1 MLNVVILLA
10 SLVAWGGIWRY
21 VARYFKAKG
30 HGAIVSQGSG
40 IAVGFL
46 GSTVLLLV
54 LIGILNT
61 SGTEQRSQLEATA
74 EVKVPASTSPATAVA
89 PAADTE
95 PSTASDKSPAKQA
108 VAQSPGKTLQISAEH
123 ILTSLPRL
131 EQNAS
136 PLADGTP
143 RTNVRISNFAHLE
156 LIGDQRDVSRYTV
169 MFGLPN
175 DDKAAV
181 IETSVMAAKVLMN
194 TFPDW
199 TAQGNNPMTWLGAA
213 TEQLSKNI
221 KRNKDDPKPVVMERQ
236 GRRVTYRA
244 MPVIGLFFLTVEPV

>member
-10 SLVAWGGIWRY
+10 SLVTWGGIWRY

-30 HGAIVSQGSG
+30 HGAIVSHGSG

-54 LIGILNT
+54 LIGILKT
-61 SGTEQRSQLEATA
+61 SGTEQRSQLETKA
-74 EVKVPASTSPATAVA
+74 EVKAVAPSSPATIPAPVA
-89 PAADTE
+89 GAELPT
-95 PSTASDKSPAKQA
+95 TSDKLPEKQA
-108 VAQSPGKTLQISAEH
+108 VAQPPGKTLQISAER
-123 ILTSLPRL
+123 ILTSLPRI
-131 EQNAS
+131 EKNAS

-143 RTNVRISNFAHLE
+143 RTNVRLSPLANVE
-156 LIGDQRDVSRYTV
+156 LIGNQQDVSRFTI
-169 MFGLPN
+169 MFGLPS

-181 IETSVMAAKVLMN
+181 IETSAMAVKVLMN

-199 TAQGNNPMTWLGAA
+199 RAQGNNPMTWLGDA
-213 TEQLSKNI
+213 TVQLSKNI

-236 GRRVTYRA
+236 GRRITYKA
-244 MPVIGLFFLTVEPV
+244 FPAIGFFLLTVEPV